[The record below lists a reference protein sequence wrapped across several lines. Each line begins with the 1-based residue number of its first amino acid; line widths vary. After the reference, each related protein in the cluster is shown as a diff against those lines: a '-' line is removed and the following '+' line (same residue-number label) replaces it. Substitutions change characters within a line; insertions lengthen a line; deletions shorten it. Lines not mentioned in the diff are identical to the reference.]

1 MIDIIHNPVAGPKTA
16 GRIER
21 VRACLA
27 AKSVDFRILRTK
39 GIGDA
44 VVMAREAAANGA
56 ECVIV
61 VGGDGTIH
69 EAANGLAGTA
79 TPLLIVPGGTGNVFA
94 LELGLP
100 DSVEGCLRLLNDGK
114 TISVPLGK
122 ANDRYFVLLGSAGFD
137 AEVVERMN
145 HRQKNYL
152 GIAAYVLVGIRHFFR
167 PQPPLWLDLPGRE
180 RIEAQFVIVV
190 RGRMYGGNI
199 TIAPEGNIEGNT
211 LQAVIL
217 LRKGKWAI
225 AKFVLD
231 LLLKRHTR
239 SPHVMIRETSSLM
252 VRSSIPSAAQ
262 VDGEY
267 LGPLPVRFTMSDA
280 SLRIIVPREF
290 RESTANRRPRADLS
304 LL

>member
-1 MIDIIHNPVAGPKTA
+1 MIDVIYNPVAGPTAA

-27 AKSVDFRILRTK
+27 AKAVDFRILRTK

-44 VVMAREAAANGA
+44 DMMAREAAANGA
-56 ECVIV
+56 AAVVV

-69 EAANGLAGTA
+69 EAANGLAGTG

-94 LELGLP
+94 RELDLP
-100 DSVEGCLRLLNDGK
+100 DSVEGCLHLLDEGK
-114 TISVPLGK
+114 TISVPLGM

-180 RIEAQFVIVV
+180 RLVERAV
-190 RGRMYGGNI
+190 RDRRPRKEVRRKRDHR
-199 TIAPEGNIEGNT
+199 TRREHRGNT
-211 LQAVIL
+211 FQAVIL
-217 LRKGKWAI
+217 TRMGKWSI
-225 AKFVLD
+225 AKFVFD
-231 LLLKRHTR
+231 LLLGRHTR
-239 SPHVMIRETSSLM
+239 SRHVTIRETTSVM

-267 LGPLPVRFTMSDA
+267 LGPLPVRFTMSDV
-280 SLRIIVPREF
+280 SLRIFVPKEF
-290 RESTANRRPRADLS
+290 PSV
-304 LL
+304 

>member
-1 MIDIIHNPVAGPKTA
+1 MIDIIYNPVAGPMTA

-27 AKSVDFRILRTK
+27 AKAVDFRVLRTK

-44 VVMAREAAANGA
+44 VMMAREAAANGA
-56 ECVIV
+56 EAVVV

-69 EAANGLAGTA
+69 EVANGLAGTG

-94 LELGLP
+94 RELDLP
-100 DSVEGCLRLLNDGK
+100 GSVEGCLSLLSEGK
-114 TISVPLGK
+114 TITVPLGM

-180 RIEAQFVIVV
+180 RVEAQSVIVV
-190 RGRMYGGNI
+190 RGKKYGGNV
-199 TIAPEGNIEGNT
+199 TIAPAGNIEGNAF
-211 LQAVIL
+211 QAVIL
-217 LRKGKWAI
+217 TRMGKWSL
-225 AKFVLD
+225 AKFALD
-231 LLLKRHTR
+231 LLLERHTR
-239 SPHVMIRETSSLM
+239 SRHVTIRETASIM

-267 LGPLPVRFTMSDA
+267 LCPLPVRFTMSDV
-280 SLRIIVPREF
+280 SLRIVVPKEF
-290 RESTANRRPRADLS
+290 PAI
-304 LL
+304 

>member
-1 MIDIIHNPVAGPKTA
+1 MIDVIYNPVAGPTAA

-27 AKSVDFRILRTK
+27 AKAVDFRILRTK

-44 VVMAREAAANGA
+44 DMMAREAAANGA
-56 ECVIV
+56 EAVVV

-69 EAANGLAGTA
+69 EAANGLAGTG

-94 LELGLP
+94 RELDLP
-100 DSVEGCLRLLNDGK
+100 GSVEGCLHLLNEGK
-114 TISVPLGK
+114 TISVPLGM
-122 ANDRYFVLLGSAGFD
+122 ANERYFVLLGSAGFD

-167 PQPPLWLDLPGRE
+167 PQPTMWLDFPGRE
-180 RIEAQFVIVV
+180 RVEAQSVIVV
-190 RGRMYGGNI
+190 RGKKYGGNV
-199 TIAPEGNIEGNT
+199 TIAPAGNIEGNT
-211 LQAVIL
+211 FQAVIL
-217 LRKGKWAI
+217 TRKGKWSI
-225 AKFVLD
+225 AKFALD
-231 LLLKRHTR
+231 LLLGRHTR
-239 SPHVMIRETSSLM
+239 SRHVAIRETTSVM

-267 LGPLPVRFTMSDA
+267 LGPLPVRFTMSDVA
-280 SLRIIVPREF
+280 LRIVVPKEF
-290 RESTANRRPRADLS
+290 PSV
-304 LL
+304 

>member
-1 MIDIIHNPVAGPKTA
+1 MIDVIYNPVAGPTAA

-27 AKSVDFRILRTK
+27 AKAVDFRILRTK

-44 VVMAREAAANGA
+44 DMMAREAAANGA
-56 ECVIV
+56 AAVVV

-69 EAANGLAGTA
+69 EVANGLAGTG

-94 LELGLP
+94 RELDLP
-100 DSVEGCLRLLNDGK
+100 DSVEGCLHLLDEGK
-114 TISVPLGK
+114 TISVPLGM

-145 HRQKNYL
+145 HRQKNHL

-180 RIEAQFVIVV
+180 RMEAQSVIVV
-190 RGRMYGGNI
+190 RGRKYGGNVI
-199 TIAPEGNIEGNT
+199 IAPDGNIEGNT
-211 LQAVIL
+211 FQAVIL
-217 LRKGKWAI
+217 TRKGKWSI

-231 LLLKRHTR
+231 LLLGRHTR
-239 SPHVMIRETSSLM
+239 SRHVTIRETTSVM

-267 LGPLPVRFTMSDA
+267 LGPLPVRFTMSDVF
-280 SLRIIVPREF
+280 LRIVVPKEF
-290 RESTANRRPRADLS
+290 PAV
-304 LL
+304 

>member
-1 MIDIIHNPVAGPKTA
+1 MIDVIYNPVAGPTAA

-27 AKSVDFRILRTK
+27 AKAVDFRILRTK

-44 VVMAREAAANGA
+44 DMMAREAAASGA
-56 ECVIV
+56 EAVVV

-69 EAANGLAGTA
+69 EAANGLAGTG

-94 LELGLP
+94 RELDLP
-100 DSVEGCLRLLNDGK
+100 GSVEGCLHLLSEGK
-114 TISVPLGK
+114 TISVPLGM

-167 PQPPLWLDLPGRE
+167 PQPTMWLDFPGRE
-180 RIEAQFVIVV
+180 RVEAQSVIVV
-190 RGRMYGGNI
+190 RGKKYGGNV
-199 TIAPEGNIEGNT
+199 TIAPAGNIEGNT
-211 LQAVIL
+211 FQAVIL
-217 LRKGKWAI
+217 TRMGKWSL
-225 AKFVLD
+225 AKFALD
-231 LLLKRHTR
+231 LLLERHTR
-239 SPHVMIRETSSLM
+239 SRHVAIRETTSIM

-267 LGPLPVRFTMSDA
+267 LGPLPVRFTMSDV
-280 SLRIIVPREF
+280 SLRIFVPKEF
-290 RESTANRRPRADLS
+290 PSV
-304 LL
+304 

>member
-1 MIDIIHNPVAGPKTA
+1 MIDIIYNPVAGPKTA

-27 AKSVDFRILRTK
+27 AKGADFRVLRTR
-39 GIGDA
+39 GAGDA
-44 VVMAREAAANGA
+44 VLMAREAASNGA
-56 ECVIV
+56 ECVVV

-94 LELGLP
+94 GELGLP
-100 DSVEGCLRLLNDGK
+100 GSAEGCLDLLSGGK
-114 TISVPLGK
+114 TIVVPLGK

-167 PQPPLWLDLPGRE
+167 PQPSLWLDFPGRE
-180 RIEAQFVIVV
+180 RVEAQSVIVV
-190 RGRMYGGNI
+190 RGKKYGGNV
-199 TIAPEGNIEGNT
+199 TVAPEGDIEGNSFR
-211 LQAVIL
+211 AVIL
-217 LRKGKWAI
+217 LRKGRWAL
-225 AKFVLD
+225 AKFALD
-231 LLLKRHTR
+231 LLLERHGR
-239 SPHVMIRETSSLM
+239 SRHVMVREAASVM

-280 SLRIIVPREF
+280 SLRIIVPKEFAAKRE
-290 RESTANRRPRADLS
+290 EPPPGASAAPD
-304 LL
+304 